1 MNVLFLPKYGPQ
13 AASARYRFL
22 QYIPFL
28 QARGVRCEVS
38 PLFDDIYLARRF
50 ATGRPPPLQ
59 VAEALVRR
67 VRAVISARARSYD
80 LLVLHYEALPYAPPL
95 LERLLRQQGT
105 PYLYDYDDAIFH
117 NYDQSRLL
125 RPFLK
130 DKIREVIAGAAAVL
144 AGSEYLADYARAVNR
159 RVELLPTVIDL
170 ARYPMKDIAGDRDG
184 AGAEDRPFTVGWIGS
199 PSTAAYLPAVAPAL
213 RALAQEGPLR
223 LLLIGSGEV
232 ALPGLPCPGVTVEV
246 RPWQEAREV
255 EDLLELDVGIMPLPD
270 TPWARGKCGFKLI
283 QYMACGL
290 PVVASPVG
298 ANRDIVRHGESGLL
312 AQTETEWLAALRR
325 LRADR
330 ALRAALGGAGRAEVA
345 ARYCLAVTAPRLLDV
360 MQAAAGAAA
369 DRRAPGAAS
378 R

>member
-28 QARGVRCEVS
+28 QARGVRCDVS
-38 PLFDDIYLARRF
+38 PLFDDVYLTRRF

-59 VAEALVRR
+59 VAEALLRR
-67 VRAVISARARSYD
+67 VRAVVSARARSYD
-80 LLVLHYEALPYAPPL
+80 LLVLHYEALPYAPPI
-95 LERLLRQQGT
+95 LERLLRLQGT

-144 AGSEYLADYARAVNR
+144 AGSEYLADYAREVHR

-170 ARYPMKDIAGDRDG
+170 ARYPRKDIDRDMG
-184 AGAEDRPFTVGWIGS
+184 SEQSRPFTVGWIGS
-199 PSTAAYLPAVAPAL
+199 PSTAAYLPAIAPAL

-232 ALPGLPCPGVTVEV
+232 ALPGLPCPGATVEV
-246 RPWQEAREV
+246 RPWREEREV
-255 EDLLELDVGIMPLPD
+255 DDLLELDVGIMPLPD

-298 ANRDIVRHGESGLL
+298 ANRDIVQDGESGLL
-312 AQTETEWLAALRR
+312 AATEAEWLKSLRR
-325 LRADR
+325 LRADPG
-330 ALRAALGGAGRAEVA
+330 LRAALGRAGREAVA
-345 ARYCLAVTAPRLLDV
+345 ARYCLAVTAPRLFEV
-360 MQAAAGAAA
+360 MRAAAGARAG
-369 DRRAPGAAS
+369 RRAPGAALS
-378 R
+378 